1 VLAHILCCTAERV
14 LLVKALHGPPR
25 PPQRLLQRVR
35 AEFLE
40 MPGLRLTR
48 AQARRLWA
56 LDEALCDAILTAL
69 VDARFLVYSGN
80 VAFMRAD

>member
-1 VLAHILCCTAERV
+1 MNSATQAGSAPAST
-14 LLVKALHGPPR
+14 LVPLEV
-25 PPQRLLQRVR
+25 LQRVR

-56 LDEALCDAILTAL
+56 LDEALCDAILATL
-69 VDARFLVYSGN
+69 VETRFLVHSGN

>member
-1 VLAHILCCTAERV
+1 MSYTGTLHASSAGRSPARADVSTAMLERV
-14 LLVKALHGPPR
+14 RG
-25 PPQRLLQRVR
+25 
-35 AEFLE
+35 EFLE

-56 LDEALCDAILTAL
+56 LDEATCDAILSAL
-69 VDARFLVYSGN
+69 VDTRFLVHSGN